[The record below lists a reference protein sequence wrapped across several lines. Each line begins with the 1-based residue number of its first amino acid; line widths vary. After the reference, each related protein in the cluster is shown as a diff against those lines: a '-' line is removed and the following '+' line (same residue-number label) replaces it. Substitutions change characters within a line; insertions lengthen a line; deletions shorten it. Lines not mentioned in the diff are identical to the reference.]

1 MKSIPKERTEN
12 NFGVDKMPKTK
23 KIPLRMCIACR
34 ELKEKREMLRVV
46 KDGDGKIF
54 IDFSSKA
61 NGRGAYICNSPE
73 CVKKLKRQRLL
84 NKVFSSEVDESVYAE
99 IEEEYFGKRQN

>member
-1 MKSIPKERTEN
+1 
-12 NFGVDKMPKTK
+12 MPKTK

-46 KDGDGKIF
+46 KDGTGKIF

-61 NGRGAYICNSPE
+61 SGRGAYICDNPD
-73 CVKKLKRQRLL
+73 CIKKLKRQKLL
-84 NKVFSSEVDESVYAE
+84 HKVFSCEVEDDVYSA
-99 IEEEYFGKRQN
+99 IEGEYFGKRQN